1 MRGYPYLIGVDMAGQ
16 AAFRA
21 LISAVSK
28 ATQCQV
34 TTAAVHGYTTGQSI
48 RITDLGNVMPT
59 QRGMVQINNG
69 QFLIFADSTTTFL
82 LRDPVTM
89 RFIDSTDFQTYVTGG
104 RVNLENT
111 IFLWSA

>member
-1 MRGYPYLIGVDMAGQ
+1 MAGQ

-28 ATQCQV
+28 AIQCQV
-34 TTAAVHGYTTGQSI
+34 TTTEVHGYSTGDSI
-48 RITDLGNVMPT
+48 RITDIGNMMPT
-59 QRGMVQINNG
+59 KRGMVQING
-69 QFLIFADSTTTFL
+69 DQFVIFVDSTTTFL

-89 RFIDSTDFQTYVTGG
+89 DYIDSTDYQTYVSGG

-111 IFLWSA
+111 IFLWAT